1 MMKFRRLV
9 LAGSAAMAITT
20 GGALAQSR
28 QVAHGLAKEAPP
40 PAAPAMP
47 PVPSGLVPGAALP
60 ASQAIV
66 DGYVREQAV
75 PGMVAALGVGDRP
88 TRFASA
94 GHISYDPGAPA
105 AGPDS
110 LWRVYSMTKP
120 VTATAAMILI
130 QEGKLKLD
138 APLADYIPAFR
149 HMRVLTDP
157 EHSLASRPATRQ
169 ITIRNLL
176 THTAGFA
183 YAPMGDGPLQ
193 LDYRK
198 NGVVPLTIN
207 RAYEDKTRPVRA
219 KSLEDFAN
227 RLAAEPLAFEPGT
240 QWRYSEALDLMGR
253 VIEVASGMSFDR
265 FVQTSIFDPLGMR
278 SSFWTVPANDADRL
292 ATNYTDFKHSHE
304 VLDPGA
310 TSLWLSP
317 PSFPY
322 GGAGLVM
329 SARDY
334 DTFLHMLQDGGAVGG
349 VRILKPQTASLM
361 MSNLLPPGVVFGG
374 ANGTGRPMAP
384 GGPTGFGAGGSVY
397 VAPGPGGYPGAGTYG
412 WGGAAGSVAW
422 VDPAHHMRTV
432 MMANVMGGVPGM
444 REATQKAMIA
454 DARSLT
460 GQ

>member
-1 MMKFRRLV
+1 MKLGGLL
-9 LAGSAAMAITT
+9 LAAGAALLLADSA
-20 GGALAQSR
+20 ALAQPTPAPNG
-28 QVAHGLAKEAPP
+28 VAANPLP
-40 PAAPAMP
+40 PASDTP
-47 PVPSGLVPGAALP
+47 PLSPSGVVPGAALP

-66 DGYVREQAV
+66 NGYVQEDVV
-75 PGMVAALGVGDRP
+75 PGMVAALGVGDQS
-88 TRFASA
+88 TRFAYA
-94 GHISYDPGAPA
+94 GHIAYDAGAPA

-130 QEGKLKLD
+130 QQGKLKLD

-176 THTAGFA
+176 THTAGFV

-198 NGVVPLTIN
+198 QGVVPLTID
-207 RAYEDKTRPVRA
+207 RAFEDKTRPGRA
-219 KSLEDFAN
+219 RSLAEFAD
-227 RLAAEPLAFEPGT
+227 RMAAEPLAFEPGT
-240 QWRYSEALDLMGR
+240 KWRYSEALDLMGR

-265 FVQTSIFDPLGMR
+265 FVQVAIFDPLGMR
-278 SSFWTVPANDADRL
+278 SSFWTVPANDASRL
-292 ATNYTDFKHSHE
+292 ATNYTDYKHSHE
-304 VLDPGA
+304 VLDPSA
-310 TSLWLSP
+310 KSLWLSP

-334 DTFLHMLQDGGAVGG
+334 DTFLHMLQDGGTLNG
-349 VRILKPQTASLM
+349 VQVLNPQTTALM
-361 MSNLLPPGVVFGG
+361 MSNLLPPGVSFGG
-374 ANGTGRPMAP
+374 VTGTGRAPPP

-397 VAPGPGGYPGAGTYG
+397 VEAGPDGYPGKGTYG

-422 VDPAHHMRTV
+422 VDPANRMRGV
-432 MMANVMGGVPGM
+432 MMVNIQGGVPGM
-444 REATQKAMIA
+444 REAIQKALTA
-454 DARSLT
+454 DARSL
-460 GQ
+460 QAQ